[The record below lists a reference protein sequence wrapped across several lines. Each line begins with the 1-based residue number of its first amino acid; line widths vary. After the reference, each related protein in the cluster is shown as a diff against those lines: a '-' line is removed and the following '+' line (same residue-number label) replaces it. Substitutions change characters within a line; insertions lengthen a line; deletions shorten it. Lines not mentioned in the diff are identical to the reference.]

1 MLAFILAVLN
11 LCYKELLAVL
21 KDPASRAILIVPI
34 FIQSVIFG
42 YAATYDLDHIPYAVL
57 DQSHSQSA
65 ASLLAHFEGN
75 NLFERVATL
84 SNAEQI
90 KSLIDNQKALLVV
103 HIEQDFEKNLQAGK
117 TASVQLILDARNS
130 NTAGIAA
137 NYVSSIVET
146 YNTELSG
153 QKSLIN
159 IETRAWY
166 NPNLE
171 SRWNIM
177 PAMIATLS
185 FLQTLILTALS
196 VAREREQGT
205 FDQLLVTPLSPLQI
219 MLGKAIPP
227 ILIGLVQALMVL
239 LVVLFWFK
247 IPIEGSVFTLFVG
260 MLLFMIACVGLGL
273 SISALSLTM
282 QQAMLYTFVLIMPM
296 ILLSGLT
303 TPISNMPVA
312 MQYLTLLNPLR
323 YAIDFVRRVYLEG
336 VGLWQLSYDL
346 WPLLI
351 IAMVTLPIA
360 TWLFRNKLS

>member
-1 MLAFILAVLN
+1 MLAFILAVFN

-21 KDPASRAILIVPI
+21 KDPMSRAILIVPV

-42 YAATYDLDHIPYAVL
+42 YAATYDLDRIPYAVL

-65 ASLLAHFEGN
+65 ANLIAHFEGN
-75 NLFERVATL
+75 TSFERIATL
-84 SNAEQI
+84 SNAEQM
-90 KSLIDNQKALLVV
+90 KSLIDNQKVLVVV
-103 HIEQDFEKNLQAGK
+103 HIEQDFEKKLKAGK
-117 TASVQLILDARNS
+117 TASVQLVLDARNS
-130 NTAGIAA
+130 NTAGIAT
-137 NYVSSIVET
+137 NYASNIIEA
-146 YNTELSG
+146 YNNELSG
-153 QKSLIN
+153 QKNSIS

-177 PAMIATLS
+177 PAMIAMLS

-205 FDQLLVTPLSPLQI
+205 FDQLLVTPLTPLQI

-247 IPIEGSVFTLFVG
+247 IPMQGSMFTLLVG
-260 MLLFMIACVGLGL
+260 MLLFMIASVGLGL

-282 QQAMLYTFVLIMPM
+282 QQAMLYTFVLIMP
-296 ILLSGLT
+296 ITLLSGLA
-303 TPISNMPVA
+303 TPISNMPVI

-336 VGLWQLSYDL
+336 TGLWQLSYDL

-351 IAMVTLPIA
+351 IAIITLPIA

>member
-1 MLAFILAVLN
+1 MLAYILAVSN

-34 FIQSVIFG
+34 FIQSIIFG
-42 YAATYDLDHIPYAVL
+42 YAATYDLDHIPYAVF

-65 ASLLAHFEGN
+65 ANLLAHLEGN

-84 SNAEQI
+84 NSTKQI

-103 HIEQDFEKNLQAGK
+103 HIQQDFEKNLQAGK
-117 TASVQLILDARNS
+117 IASVQLILDARNS
-130 NTAGIAA
+130 NTAGIIV
-137 NYVSSIVET
+137 NYISNIIET
-146 YNTELSG
+146 YNATLSG
-153 QKSLIN
+153 QKNLIN
-159 IETRAWY
+159 LEMRAWY

-177 PAMIATLS
+177 PAMVATLS

-205 FDQLLVTPLSPLQI
+205 FDQLMITPLTPSQI

-227 ILIGLVQALMVL
+227 ILIGLIQALMVL
-239 LVVLFWFK
+239 SIVLFWFK
-247 IPIEGSVFTLFVG
+247 VPMEGSIVVVFIG
-260 MLLFMIACVGLGL
+260 MLLFMIASVGLGL

-303 TPISNMPVA
+303 TPISNMPEF
-312 MQYLTLLNPLR
+312 MQYITLLNPLQ

-336 VGLWQLSYDL
+336 GELWQMSYDL
-346 WPLLI
+346 WPLLVF
-351 IAMVTLPIA
+351 ATVTLPIA
-360 TWLFRNKLS
+360 TWLFRNKLN

>member
-1 MLAFILAVLN
+1 MKDFILAVLN

-57 DQSHSQSA
+57 DQSRTQSSA
-65 ASLLAHFEGN
+65 NLLAHLEGN
-75 NLFERVATL
+75 RIFERKATL
-84 SNAEQI
+84 SNASQI
-90 KSLIDNQKALLVV
+90 TPLIDNQKVLLVV
-103 HIEQDFEKNLQAGK
+103 QIEQDFEKNLMAGK
-117 TASVQLILDARNS
+117 ATPIQLILDARNS

-137 NYVSSIVET
+137 NYVGSIIES
-146 YNTELSG
+146 YNTELAG
-153 QKSLIN
+153 QPNLIN
-159 IETRAWY
+159 VETRAWY

-227 ILIGLVQALMVL
+227 ILIGLVQSLMVL
-239 LVVLFWFK
+239 LVVLFWFQ
-247 IPIEGSVFTLFVG
+247 IPIEGSVLTLCIG
-260 MLLFMIACVGLGL
+260 MLLFMIASVGIGL

-303 TPISNMPVA
+303 TPIANMPVA

-336 VGLWQLSYDL
+336 IGLWQLSYDL
-346 WPLLI
+346 WPLVLI
-351 IAMVTLPIA
+351 ATVTLPIA